1 MKKTKSNKDTV
12 VNVLNTV
19 IIVFLSLVLIGS
31 VGGFF
36 VLSKVLDEAPPL
48 DPSALIGQESSEIF
62 DADSQVITELAGIDG
77 NRENIEYE
85 QIPQVVIDAYLAI
98 EDSRFFKHNGFD
110 LPRFIKSAI
119 NNLKSGSLSQGGS
132 TLTMQLIDVAQ
143 MSQMEPASNNLQKII
158 RKIQEIF
165 LSMHA
170 DSQYGKKDIIEL
182 YLNKINYGGARGIQK
197 GAEYYFSK
205 DISQITLSE
214 AAFLAGVVNA
224 PNAFDPYYHYD
235 AAVQRRNDTLTLMLN
250 HGYITQMEYDMA
262 INTELVFQLG
272 GPKIF
277 ETTPY
282 LSYIDKVIVEVEELT
297 GGLNPYTTPMEIYT
311 SMDKGAQD
319 LADAILNGEAGIN
332 YPQNDDL
339 FQVGFSLMNNQ
350 TGEIVALGAGRGYYG
365 DNRNSR
371 AFIQQ
376 RQTGSSIKPILDYAL
391 TFDYLGYATSHVF
404 NDAPMNYRGT
414 NIQLYNADGLYR
426 GDVTYTYAIQNSL
439 NTTAMQRLEQLVD
452 TLGINKIIEYMQS
465 LGFAAFEGMTAD
477 QFNLG
482 FAIGGSD
489 MVSTPVEMAGSF
501 SIFANNGNYIKP
513 HTVTKIVFK
522 DGKTPDIIPNYD
534 SVNVIS
540 EQSAYLTSILLRA
553 AVESEYANLLQIM
566 LSPYPVYGKTGTSDW
581 AEDGL
586 AFGIPKTAMKD
597 KWMVNYTSKYTVA
610 TWAGYD
616 EPVAGKNTY
625 VDTTKMLL
633 NVPGQINRKLF
644 DYIHQYDYPEAI
656 SQPSGVVSLQ
666 HIKGA
671 FDNGYFAV
679 PEGTPEEMITSGYIK
694 SEFAN
699 LKELTADPIESL
711 ESFNVNYN
719 QRQGIFEFEFTPYPD
734 AEMVVPFDG
743 KYHGANGF
751 SNFEGTKIFDKKAV
765 FGEVVYRVDINN
777 GPISLGSYD
786 YSSEK
791 ATESLAVP
799 DGQEIEVCGYYAY
812 KNSGESSNKICSTVT
827 IDPLE
832 PNEENEG
839 GPNHGD
845 HEQRPNRPDEL
856 PENPENPEDP
866 TDE

>member
-85 QIPQVVIDAYLAI
+85 QLPQVVIDAYLAI

-282 LSYIDKVIVEVEELT
+282 LSYIDKVIAEVEELT

-439 NTTAMQRLEQLVD
+439 NTTAMQSLEQLVD

-616 EPVAGKNTY
+616 EPIAGKNTY

-839 GPNHGD
+839 GPNHDD

>member
-1 MKKTKSNKDTV
+1 M
-12 VNVLNTV
+12 
-19 IIVFLSLVLIGS
+19 
-31 VGGFF
+31 
-36 VLSKVLDEAPPL
+36 
-48 DPSALIGQESSEIF
+48 
-62 DADSQVITELAGIDG
+62 
-77 NRENIEYE
+77 
-85 QIPQVVIDAYLAI
+85 
-98 EDSRFFKHNGFD
+98 
-110 LPRFIKSAI
+110 
-119 NNLKSGSLSQGGS
+119 
-132 TLTMQLIDVAQ
+132 
-143 MSQMEPASNNLQKII
+143 
-158 RKIQEIF
+158 
-165 LSMHA
+165 
-170 DSQYGKKDIIEL
+170 
-182 YLNKINYGGARGIQK
+182 
-197 GAEYYFSK
+197 
-205 DISQITLSE
+205 
-214 AAFLAGVVNA
+214 
-224 PNAFDPYYHYD
+224 
-235 AAVQRRNDTLTLMLN
+235 
-250 HGYITQMEYDMA
+250 
-262 INTELVFQLG
+262 
-272 GPKIF
+272 
-277 ETTPY
+277 
-282 LSYIDKVIVEVEELT
+282 
-297 GGLNPYTTPMEIYT
+297 
-311 SMDKGAQD
+311 
-319 LADAILNGEAGIN
+319 
-332 YPQNDDL
+332 
-339 FQVGFSLMNNQ
+339 
-350 TGEIVALGAGRGYYG
+350 
-365 DNRNSR
+365 
-371 AFIQQ
+371 
-376 RQTGSSIKPILDYAL
+376 
-391 TFDYLGYATSHVF
+391 
-404 NDAPMNYRGT
+404 
-414 NIQLYNADGLYR
+414 
-426 GDVTYTYAIQNSL
+426 
-439 NTTAMQRLEQLVD
+439 
-452 TLGINKIIEYMQS
+452 
-465 LGFAAFEGMTAD
+465 
-477 QFNLG
+477 
-482 FAIGGSD
+482 
-489 MVSTPVEMAGSF
+489 
-501 SIFANNGNYIKP
+501 
-513 HTVTKIVFK
+513 
-522 DGKTPDIIPNYD
+522 
-534 SVNVIS
+534 
-540 EQSAYLTSILLRA
+540 
-553 AVESEYANLLQIM
+553 
-566 LSPYPVYGKTGTSDW
+566 
-581 AEDGL
+581 

-616 EPVAGKNTY
+616 EPIAGKNTY